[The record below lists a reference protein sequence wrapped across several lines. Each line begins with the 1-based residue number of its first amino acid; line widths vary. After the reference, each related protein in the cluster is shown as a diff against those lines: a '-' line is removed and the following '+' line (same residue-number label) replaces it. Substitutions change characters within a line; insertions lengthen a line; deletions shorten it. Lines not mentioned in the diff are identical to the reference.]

1 MAGSDFS
8 AYFDES
14 GTKADTQAVVVAG
27 FIAPTEQWLAF
38 ERDWKS
44 ILSMFGVNSLHM
56 RHFAHSTGEYVSWK
70 GNESRRRDF
79 LSRLIGTIK
88 IRAHHSFA
96 CAVLMDAYRLA
107 DSKYK
112 LHEVI
117 TPYTLA
123 ARTCVGKAYDWAK
136 HFNINEDHIAFF
148 FEDGSEDKSDL
159 MRRMERDGKRA
170 PVFLTKNQSVVFQAA
185 DLLAYEHLLANT
197 RFRAGKITEYDD
209 LRHPPADRAGD
220 TRTINRDVRLRVCA
234 PPQDKVLRELRRRL
248 QMPLVFV
255 LACRFHSHAVH
266 CPCES
271 QFQQY
276 PQPQCI

>member
-1 MAGSDFS
+1 MRHRHGPTAKSVVMAGSDFS

-136 HFNINEDHIAFF
+136 HFNINGDHIAFF

-209 LRHPPADRAGD
+209 LRHPLRALSEIPNGAEGATDWGVFHADNLEQACIELCLPSRES
-220 TRTINRDVRLRVCA
+220 DVQVIRPKEIA
-234 PPQDKVLRELRRRL
+234 
-248 QMPLVFV
+248 
-255 LACRFHSHAVH
+255 
-266 CPCES
+266 
-271 QFQQY
+271 
-276 PQPQCI
+276 